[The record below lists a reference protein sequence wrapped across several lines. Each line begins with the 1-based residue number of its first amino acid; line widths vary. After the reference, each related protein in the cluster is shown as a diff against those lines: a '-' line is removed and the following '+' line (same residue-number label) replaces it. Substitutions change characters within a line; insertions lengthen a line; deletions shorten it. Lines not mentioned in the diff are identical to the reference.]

1 MKESRETW
9 AKREIG
15 AYPVL
20 LVSPANQAHRVQK
33 EVKGLVVRQEP
44 LDRRV
49 IKEKL
54 ALQVFLAIL
63 EALETKE
70 IKDSKEVTAYLEQKG
85 SGVEMVPL
93 ENEVKPVR
101 GASEESEDAE
111 EAKAFLEARVILVNQ
126 AHRDLLDLQVKMDQ
140 RV

>member
-70 IKDSKEVTAYLEQKG
+70 IKD
-85 SGVEMVPL
+85 
-93 ENEVKPVR
+93 R
-101 GASEESEDAE
+101 
-111 EAKAFLEARVILVNQ
+111 
-126 AHRDLLDLQVKMDQ
+126 
-140 RV
+140 